1 MVEAVDKYFEL
12 LTRFPFELKK
22 HPGSKP
28 IRWGVM
34 TGLYLINQ
42 DQRLASLLNYTVYR
56 MPFRQI

>member
-42 DQRLASLLNYTVYR
+42 DQPLSSLFNYTVYR
-56 MPFRQI
+56 TPFRQI